1 MSILITGATG
11 LVGKALTEELLNS
24 GKQVNYLTTS
34 PNKIET
40 KENYKGFLWNPSE
53 GEIDVRCFHGV
64 TAIVHLAGASIAER
78 WTEEY
83 KSIII
88 DSRIKTAQLLCSTL
102 KNIDHTVAHFVS
114 ASAIGAYPSSKTIE
128 YSENFEVYNSGFL
141 GDVVKVWEEAADLFK
156 ELNIKVSKIRIGVV
170 LSKKGGALEKLI
182 QPIKMYIG
190 APLGDG
196 EQWQSWIHLKDLA
209 RVFSYV
215 VTHELEGIYNAVAPS
230 PVTNKEMTK
239 EAASVLNKPLFL
251 PKVPAFMLKLLL
263 GDMAAIVLESQKVS
277 SNKIEQKG
285 FDFKF
290 KQVDVALQDL
300 LK

>member
-11 LVGKALTEELLNS
+11 LVGKALTEELINS

-114 ASAIGAYPSSKTIE
+114 ASAIGAYPSSKTNE
-128 YSENFEVYNSGFL
+128 YSENFEVYNSSFL

-182 QPIKMYIG
+182 QPIKMYVG

-196 EQWQSWIHLKDLA
+196 KQWQSWIHLKDLA

-277 SNKIEQKG
+277 SNKLEQKG

>member
-83 KSIII
+83 KSIIV

-114 ASAIGAYPSSKTIE
+114 ASAIGAYPSSKTIV

>member
-190 APLGDG
+190 APIGDG

-215 VTHELEGIYNAVAPS
+215 VTQELEGIYNAVAPI
-230 PVTNKEMTK
+230 PVTNREMTK

>member
-64 TAIVHLAGASIAER
+64 TTIVHLAGASIAER

-83 KSIII
+83 KSIIV

-182 QPIKMYIG
+182 QPIKMYMG

-196 EQWQSWIHLKDLA
+196 DQWQSWIHLKDLA

>member
-182 QPIKMYIG
+182 QPIKMYLG

-196 EQWQSWIHLKDLA
+196 DQWQSWIHLKDLA

-290 KQVDVALQDL
+290 KHVDVALQDL

>member
-215 VTHELEGIYNAVAPS
+215 VTQELEGIYNAVAPI
-230 PVTNKEMTK
+230 PVTNREMTK

-290 KQVDVALQDL
+290 KQVYVALQDL
-300 LK
+300 L

>member
-11 LVGKALTEELLNS
+11 LVGNALTEELLNS

-114 ASAIGAYPSSKTIE
+114 ASAIGAYPSSKTTE

>member
-83 KSIII
+83 KSIIV

-128 YSENFEVYNSGFL
+128 YSENFEVHNSGFL

-209 RVFSYV
+209 RIFSYV

-263 GDMAAIVLESQKVS
+263 GDMAVIVLESQKVS

-285 FDFKF
+285 FNFKY

-300 LK
+300 L

>member
-11 LVGKALTEELLNS
+11 LVGKALTEELINS

-114 ASAIGAYPSSKTIE
+114 ASAIGAYPSSKTNE
-128 YSENFEVYNSGFL
+128 YSENFEVYNSSFL

-156 ELNIKVSKIRIGVV
+156 ESNIKVSKIRIGVV

-182 QPIKMYIG
+182 QPIKMYVG

-196 EQWQSWIHLKDLA
+196 KQWQSWIHLKDLA

>member
-209 RVFSYV
+209 RIFSYV

-251 PKVPAFMLKLLL
+251 PKVHAFMLKLLL
-263 GDMAAIVLESQKVS
+263 GDMAVIVLESQKVS

-285 FDFKF
+285 FNFKY

-300 LK
+300 L